1 MLSLYRSTS
10 SRMKYIYVPLLFL
23 SVLFAGLSC
32 QRAEK
37 SYPSAMQRAISLLSA
52 RPDSALYYLSQL
64 DSQMADEPEETRMY
78 HALLTLRAEDKLYVR
93 QTSDS
98 LIKSIVIYYNKQGD
112 ATKRLEA
119 YYMLGRIY
127 RTIGNLP
134 QSLQAFQ
141 QAAEI
146 SHKCDRPELS
156 GRIYEQMSYLFAYQE
171 LYPEAIQ
178 AIKASHKIFQKHG
191 DAKGVSISLR
201 NIARIFDRYQQ
212 VDSMAYYY
220 RRAYETALTTQ
231 DSIVTNLIL
240 NEYISAFIDHG
251 VIDKGAALIHK
262 LPQEIKDKNP
272 IALYSQGMICLHAG
286 QADSAS
292 MYFRKSLQQK
302 ASLYLQRD
310 IYRQLSTLN
319 EKQGEVAQ
327 ALHYERTCAMLKDS
341 IAAITQTEAVY
352 KIHALYNYQKI
363 KQEKDRLLLQNERQ
377 QKLLYLSLLTLLGIG
392 ILISWGIRRFK
403 QYKQNVAQQKKELAN
418 LRVEL
423 EREKETE
430 QKQEHELQKNQT
442 KIEELELLI
451 ETARKERDEKT
462 ETCQQLQR
470 QISQLEI
477 SNRHIRLNMDEKAL
491 ARQEKE
497 LRKQE
502 MRQSAIYL
510 WFHEESHWNHIPE
523 SAPQWEELRN
533 LIKDCFPQFIVRLH
547 TLYPKISEMELRTCF
562 LLKLEIP
569 LKAFPKIMNKANA
582 SAISNLRTRLYKKLF
597 NKEGTASE
605 LDEFIVDL

>member
-1 MLSLYRSTS
+1 MQALYQTFMKNCFALFIGFCLCLS
-10 SRMKYIYVPLLFL
+10 
-23 SVLFAGLSC
+23 ACGL
-32 QRAEK
+32 QKE
-37 SYPSAMQRAISLLSA
+37 YPEAMQQAIRCLDTN
-52 RPDSALYYLSQL
+52 PDSARFYLASI
-64 DSQMADEPEETRMY
+64 SSNIPEEPEETRMY

-98 LIKSIVIYYNKQGD
+98 LIKSIVAYYNKQGD
-112 ATKRLEA
+112 AAKRLEA

-127 RTIGNLP
+127 RDLDEPLEALKAFQEAADLGKKTQQYDLLGRVYEQKMYVFSYQNLLAEASEMANKSYDYYCMQKDTIGITYALRNKARLYSKIN
-134 QSLQAFQ
+134 QKDSMEICYQKAVRIAFNAKDTLTAYSILREL
-141 QAAEI
+141 AAILADLRRYDDSEKALAYI
-146 SHKCDRPELS
+146 PEKS
-156 GRIYEQMSYLFAYQE
+156 KKENAIT
-171 LYPEAIQ
+171 LY
-178 AIKASHKIFQKHG
+178 
-191 DAKGVSISLR
+191 
-201 NIARIFDRYQQ
+201 NIARIHLYRQQEDSARDYLLKALQAKYNKNIYLQKSIYQQ
-212 VDSMAYYY
+212 LS
-220 RRAYETALTTQ
+220 
-231 DSIVTNLIL
+231 
-240 NEYISAFIDHG
+240 
-251 VIDKGAALIHK
+251 
-262 LPQEIKDKNP
+262 
-272 IALYSQGMICLHAG
+272 
-286 QADSAS
+286 
-292 MYFRKSLQQK
+292 SL
-302 ASLYLQRD
+302 S
-310 IYRQLSTLN
+310 

-327 ALHYERTCAMLKDS
+327 ALRYERTCAMLKDS
-341 IAAITQTEAVY
+341 IAAITQTEAIY

-363 KQEKDRLLLQNERQ
+363 KQEKDRLLLQNEHQ
-377 QKLLYLSLLTLLGIG
+377 QKLLYLSLLILLGIG

-510 WFHEESHWNHIPE
+510 WFHEESHWDHIPE
-523 SAPQWEELRN
+523 AAPQWEELRN

-569 LKAFPKIMNKANA
+569 LKAFPKIMNRASA

-605 LDEFIVDL
+605 LDEFIADL

>member
-32 QRAEK
+32 QRVGK
-37 SYPSAMQRAISLLSA
+37 PYPAAMQRAIGLLST

-292 MYFRKSLQQK
+292 MYFRKSLQ
-302 ASLYLQRD
+302 
-310 IYRQLSTLN
+310 
-319 EKQGEVAQ
+319 
-327 ALHYERTCAMLKDS
+327 
-341 IAAITQTEAVY
+341 
-352 KIHALYNYQKI
+352 
-363 KQEKDRLLLQNERQ
+363 
-377 QKLLYLSLLTLLGIG
+377 
-392 ILISWGIRRFK
+392 
-403 QYKQNVAQQKKELAN
+403 
-418 LRVEL
+418 
-423 EREKETE
+423 
-430 QKQEHELQKNQT
+430 
-442 KIEELELLI
+442 
-451 ETARKERDEKT
+451 
-462 ETCQQLQR
+462 
-470 QISQLEI
+470 
-477 SNRHIRLNMDEKAL
+477 
-491 ARQEKE
+491 
-497 LRKQE
+497 
-502 MRQSAIYL
+502 
-510 WFHEESHWNHIPE
+510 
-523 SAPQWEELRN
+523 
-533 LIKDCFPQFIVRLH
+533 
-547 TLYPKISEMELRTCF
+547 
-562 LLKLEIP
+562 
-569 LKAFPKIMNKANA
+569 
-582 SAISNLRTRLYKKLF
+582 
-597 NKEGTASE
+597 
-605 LDEFIVDL
+605 

>member
-1 MLSLYRSTS
+1 MQALYQTSMKNCFALFIGFCLCLS
-10 SRMKYIYVPLLFL
+10 
-23 SVLFAGLSC
+23 ACGL
-32 QRAEK
+32 QKE
-37 SYPSAMQRAISLLSA
+37 YPEAMQQAIRCLDTN
-52 RPDSALYYLSQL
+52 PDSARFYLASI
-64 DSQMADEPEETRMY
+64 SSNIPEEPEETRMY

-98 LIKSIVIYYNKQGD
+98 LIKSIVTYYNKQGD
-112 ATKRLEA
+112 AAKRLEA

-127 RTIGNLP
+127 RDLDEPLEALKAFQEAADLGKKAQQYDLLGRVYEQKMYVFSYQNLLAEASEMANKSYDYYCMQKDTIGITYALRNKARLYSKIN
-134 QSLQAFQ
+134 QKDSMEICYQKAVRIAFNAKDTLTAYSILREL
-141 QAAEI
+141 AAILADLRRYDDSEKALAYI
-146 SHKCDRPELS
+146 PEKS
-156 GRIYEQMSYLFAYQE
+156 KKENAIT
-171 LYPEAIQ
+171 LY
-178 AIKASHKIFQKHG
+178 
-191 DAKGVSISLR
+191 
-201 NIARIFDRYQQ
+201 NIARIHLYRQQEDSARYYLLKALQAKYNKNIYLQKSIYQQ
-212 VDSMAYYY
+212 LS
-220 RRAYETALTTQ
+220 
-231 DSIVTNLIL
+231 
-240 NEYISAFIDHG
+240 
-251 VIDKGAALIHK
+251 
-262 LPQEIKDKNP
+262 
-272 IALYSQGMICLHAG
+272 
-286 QADSAS
+286 
-292 MYFRKSLQQK
+292 SL
-302 ASLYLQRD
+302 S
-310 IYRQLSTLN
+310 

-327 ALHYERTCAMLKDS
+327 ALRYERTCAMLKDS
-341 IAAITQTEAVY
+341 IAAITQTEAIY

-363 KQEKDRLLLQNERQ
+363 KQEKDRLLLQNEHQ
-377 QKLLYLSLLTLLGIG
+377 QKLLYLSLLILLGIG
-392 ILISWGIRRFK
+392 ILISWGIRQFK

-477 SNRHIRLNMDEKAL
+477 LNRHIRLNMDEKAL

-510 WFHEESHWNHIPE
+510 WFHEESHWEHIPE
-523 SAPQWEELRN
+523 AAPQWEELRN

-569 LKAFPKIMNKANA
+569 LKAFPKIMNKASA
-582 SAISNLRTRLYKKLF
+582 SAISNLRIRLYKKLF

-605 LDEFIVDL
+605 LDEFIADL

>member
-1 MLSLYRSTS
+1 MKNCFALFIGFCLCLS
-10 SRMKYIYVPLLFL
+10 
-23 SVLFAGLSC
+23 ACGL
-32 QRAEK
+32 QKE
-37 SYPSAMQRAISLLSA
+37 YPEAMQQAIRCLDTN
-52 RPDSALYYLSQL
+52 PDSARFYLASI
-64 DSQMADEPEETRMY
+64 SSNIPEEPEETRMY

-98 LIKSIVIYYNKQGD
+98 LIKSIVTYYNKQGD
-112 ATKRLEA
+112 AAKRLEA

-127 RTIGNLP
+127 RDLDEPLEALKAFQEAADLGKKTQQYDLLGRVYEQKMYVFSYQNLLAEASEMANKSYEYYCMQKDTIGITYALRNKARLYSKIN
-134 QSLQAFQ
+134 QKDSMEICYQKAVRIAFNAKDTLTAYSILREL
-141 QAAEI
+141 AAILADLRRYDDSEKALAYI
-146 SHKCDRPELS
+146 PEKS
-156 GRIYEQMSYLFAYQE
+156 KKENAIT
-171 LYPEAIQ
+171 LY
-178 AIKASHKIFQKHG
+178 
-191 DAKGVSISLR
+191 
-201 NIARIFDRYQQ
+201 NIARIHLYRQQEDSARDYLLKALQAKYNKNIYLQKSIYQQ
-212 VDSMAYYY
+212 LS
-220 RRAYETALTTQ
+220 
-231 DSIVTNLIL
+231 
-240 NEYISAFIDHG
+240 
-251 VIDKGAALIHK
+251 
-262 LPQEIKDKNP
+262 
-272 IALYSQGMICLHAG
+272 
-286 QADSAS
+286 
-292 MYFRKSLQQK
+292 SL
-302 ASLYLQRD
+302 S
-310 IYRQLSTLN
+310 

-327 ALHYERTCAMLKDS
+327 ALRYERTCAMLKDS
-341 IAAITQTEAVY
+341 IAAITQTEAIY

-363 KQEKDRLLLQNERQ
+363 KQEKDRLLLQNEHQ
-377 QKLLYLSLLTLLGIG
+377 QKLLYLSLLILLGIG

-510 WFHEESHWNHIPE
+510 WFHEESHWEHIPE
-523 SAPQWEELRN
+523 AAPQWEELRN

-569 LKAFPKIMNKANA
+569 LKAFPKIMNKASA
-582 SAISNLRTRLYKKLF
+582 SAISNLRIRLYKKLF

-605 LDEFIVDL
+605 LDEFISDL

>member
-1 MLSLYRSTS
+1 MKNCFALFIGFCLCLS
-10 SRMKYIYVPLLFL
+10 
-23 SVLFAGLSC
+23 ACGL
-32 QRAEK
+32 QKE
-37 SYPSAMQRAISLLSA
+37 YPEAMQQAIRCLDTN
-52 RPDSALYYLSQL
+52 PDSARFYLASI
-64 DSQMADEPEETRMY
+64 SSNIPEEPEETRMY

-98 LIKSIVIYYNKQGD
+98 LIKSIVTYYNKQGD
-112 ATKRLEA
+112 TAKRLEA

-127 RTIGNLP
+127 RDLDEPLEALKAFQEAADLGKKTQQYDLLGRVYEQKMYVFSYQNLLAEASEMANKSYDYYCMQKDTIGITYALRNKARLYSKLN
-134 QSLQAFQ
+134 QKDSMEICYQKAVRIAFNAKDTLTAYSILREL
-141 QAAEI
+141 AAILADLHRYDDSEKALAYI
-146 SHKCDRPELS
+146 PEKS
-156 GRIYEQMSYLFAYQE
+156 KKENAIT
-171 LYPEAIQ
+171 LY
-178 AIKASHKIFQKHG
+178 
-191 DAKGVSISLR
+191 
-201 NIARIFDRYQQ
+201 NIARIHLYRQQEDSARYYLLKALQAKYNKNIYLQKSIYQQ
-212 VDSMAYYY
+212 LS
-220 RRAYETALTTQ
+220 
-231 DSIVTNLIL
+231 
-240 NEYISAFIDHG
+240 
-251 VIDKGAALIHK
+251 
-262 LPQEIKDKNP
+262 
-272 IALYSQGMICLHAG
+272 
-286 QADSAS
+286 
-292 MYFRKSLQQK
+292 SL
-302 ASLYLQRD
+302 S
-310 IYRQLSTLN
+310 

-327 ALHYERTCAMLKDS
+327 ALRYERTCAMLKDS
-341 IAAITQTEAVY
+341 IAAITQTEAIY

-363 KQEKDRLLLQNERQ
+363 KQEKDRLLLQNEHQ
-377 QKLLYLSLLTLLGIG
+377 QKLLYLSLLILLGIG

-510 WFHEESHWNHIPE
+510 WFHEESHWEHIPE
-523 SAPQWEELRN
+523 AAPQWEELRN

-569 LKAFPKIMNKANA
+569 LKAFPKIMNKASA
-582 SAISNLRTRLYKKLF
+582 SAISNLRIRLYKKLF

-605 LDEFIVDL
+605 LDEFIADL

>member
-1 MLSLYRSTS
+1 MKNCFALFIGFCLCLS
-10 SRMKYIYVPLLFL
+10 
-23 SVLFAGLSC
+23 ACGL
-32 QRAEK
+32 QKE
-37 SYPSAMQRAISLLSA
+37 YPEAMQQAIRCLDTN
-52 RPDSALYYLSQL
+52 PDSARFYLASI
-64 DSQMADEPEETRMY
+64 SSNIPEEPEETRMY

-98 LIKSIVIYYNKQGD
+98 LIKSIVAYYNKQGD
-112 ATKRLEA
+112 AAKRLEA

-127 RTIGNLP
+127 RDLDEPLEALKAFQEAADLGKKAQQYDLLGRVYEQKMYVFSYQNLLAEASEMANKSYDYYCMQKDTIGITYALRNKARLYSKIN
-134 QSLQAFQ
+134 QKDSMEICYQKAVRIAFNAKDTLTAYSILREL
-141 QAAEI
+141 AAILADLHRYDDSEKALAYI
-146 SHKCDRPELS
+146 PEKS
-156 GRIYEQMSYLFAYQE
+156 KKENAIT
-171 LYPEAIQ
+171 LY
-178 AIKASHKIFQKHG
+178 
-191 DAKGVSISLR
+191 
-201 NIARIFDRYQQ
+201 NIARIHLYRQQEDSARYYLLKALQAKYNKNIYLQKSIYQQ
-212 VDSMAYYY
+212 LS
-220 RRAYETALTTQ
+220 
-231 DSIVTNLIL
+231 
-240 NEYISAFIDHG
+240 
-251 VIDKGAALIHK
+251 
-262 LPQEIKDKNP
+262 
-272 IALYSQGMICLHAG
+272 
-286 QADSAS
+286 
-292 MYFRKSLQQK
+292 SL
-302 ASLYLQRD
+302 S
-310 IYRQLSTLN
+310 

-327 ALHYERTCAMLKDS
+327 ALRYERTCAMLKDS
-341 IAAITQTEAVY
+341 IAAITQTEAIY

-363 KQEKDRLLLQNERQ
+363 KQEKDRLLLQNEHQ
-377 QKLLYLSLLTLLGIG
+377 QKLLYLSLLILLGIG
-392 ILISWGIRRFK
+392 ILISWGIRQFK

-510 WFHEESHWNHIPE
+510 WFHEESHWEHIPE
-523 SAPQWEELRN
+523 AAPQWEELRN
-533 LIKDCFPQFIVRLH
+533 LIKDCFPQFIVHLH

-569 LKAFPKIMNKANA
+569 LKAFPKIMNKASA
-582 SAISNLRTRLYKKLF
+582 SAISNLRIRLYKKLF

-605 LDEFIVDL
+605 LDEFIADL

>member
-1 MLSLYRSTS
+1 
-10 SRMKYIYVPLLFL
+10 
-23 SVLFAGLSC
+23 
-32 QRAEK
+32 
-37 SYPSAMQRAISLLSA
+37 MQQAIRCLDTN
-52 RPDSALYYLSQL
+52 PDSARFYLASI
-64 DSQMADEPEETRMY
+64 SSNIPEEPEETRMY

-98 LIKSIVIYYNKQGD
+98 LIKSIVTYYNKQGD
-112 ATKRLEA
+112 TAKRLEA

-127 RTIGNLP
+127 RDLDEPLEALKAFQEAADLGKKTQQYDLLGRVYEQKMYVFSYQNLLAEASEMANKSYDYYCMQKDTIGITYALRNKARLYSKIN
-134 QSLQAFQ
+134 QKDSMEICYQKAVRIAFNAKDTLTAYSILREL
-141 QAAEI
+141 AAILADLHRYDDSEKALAYI
-146 SHKCDRPELS
+146 PEKS
-156 GRIYEQMSYLFAYQE
+156 KKENAIT
-171 LYPEAIQ
+171 LY
-178 AIKASHKIFQKHG
+178 
-191 DAKGVSISLR
+191 
-201 NIARIFDRYQQ
+201 NIARIHLYRQQEDSARYYLLKALQAKYNKNIYLQKSIYQQ
-212 VDSMAYYY
+212 LS
-220 RRAYETALTTQ
+220 
-231 DSIVTNLIL
+231 
-240 NEYISAFIDHG
+240 
-251 VIDKGAALIHK
+251 
-262 LPQEIKDKNP
+262 
-272 IALYSQGMICLHAG
+272 
-286 QADSAS
+286 
-292 MYFRKSLQQK
+292 SL
-302 ASLYLQRD
+302 S
-310 IYRQLSTLN
+310 

-327 ALHYERTCAMLKDS
+327 ALRYERTCAMFKDS
-341 IAAITQTEAVY
+341 IAAITQTEAIY

-363 KQEKDRLLLQNERQ
+363 KQEKDRLLLQSEHQ
-377 QKLLYLSLLTLLGIG
+377 QKLLYLSLLILLGIG

-430 QKQEHELQKNQT
+430 QKQKHELQKNQT

-477 SNRHIRLNMDEKAL
+477 SNRHIRLNIDEKAL

-510 WFHEESHWNHIPE
+510 WFHEESHWEHIPE
-523 SAPQWEELRN
+523 AAPQWEELRN

-569 LKAFPKIMNKANA
+569 LKAFPKIMNKASA
-582 SAISNLRTRLYKKLF
+582 SAISNLRIRLYQKLF

-605 LDEFIVDL
+605 LDKFIADL

>member
-1 MLSLYRSTS
+1 MQALYQTFMKNCFALFIGFCLCLS
-10 SRMKYIYVPLLFL
+10 
-23 SVLFAGLSC
+23 ACGL
-32 QRAEK
+32 QKE
-37 SYPSAMQRAISLLSA
+37 YPEAMQQAIRCLDTN
-52 RPDSALYYLSQL
+52 PDSARFYLASI
-64 DSQMADEPEETRMY
+64 SSNIPEEPEETRMY

-98 LIKSIVIYYNKQGD
+98 LIKSIVTYYNKQGD
-112 ATKRLEA
+112 TAKRLEA

-127 RTIGNLP
+127 RDLDEPLEALKAFQEAADLGKKTQQYDLLGRVYEQKMYVFSYQNLLAEASEMANKSYDYYCMQKDTIGITYALRNKARLYSKIN
-134 QSLQAFQ
+134 QKDSMEICYQKAVRIAFNAKDTLTAYSILREL
-141 QAAEI
+141 AAILADLHRYDDSEKALAYI
-146 SHKCDRPELS
+146 PEKS
-156 GRIYEQMSYLFAYQE
+156 KKENAIT
-171 LYPEAIQ
+171 LY
-178 AIKASHKIFQKHG
+178 
-191 DAKGVSISLR
+191 
-201 NIARIFDRYQQ
+201 NIARIHLYRQQEDSARYYLLKALQAKYNKNIYLQKSIYQQ
-212 VDSMAYYY
+212 LS
-220 RRAYETALTTQ
+220 
-231 DSIVTNLIL
+231 
-240 NEYISAFIDHG
+240 
-251 VIDKGAALIHK
+251 
-262 LPQEIKDKNP
+262 
-272 IALYSQGMICLHAG
+272 
-286 QADSAS
+286 
-292 MYFRKSLQQK
+292 SL
-302 ASLYLQRD
+302 S
-310 IYRQLSTLN
+310 

-327 ALHYERTCAMLKDS
+327 ALRYERTCAMFKDS
-341 IAAITQTEAVY
+341 IAAITQTEAIY

-363 KQEKDRLLLQNERQ
+363 KQEKDRLLLQNEHQ
-377 QKLLYLSLLTLLGIG
+377 QKLLYLSLLILLGIS

-510 WFHEESHWNHIPE
+510 WFHEESHWEHIPE
-523 SAPQWEELRN
+523 AAPQWEELRN

-569 LKAFPKIMNKANA
+569 LKAFPKIMNKASA
-582 SAISNLRTRLYKKLF
+582 SAISNLRIRLYKKLF

-605 LDEFIVDL
+605 LDEFIADL

>member
-1 MLSLYRSTS
+1 MKNCFALFIGFCLCLS
-10 SRMKYIYVPLLFL
+10 
-23 SVLFAGLSC
+23 ACGL
-32 QRAEK
+32 QKE
-37 SYPSAMQRAISLLSA
+37 YPEAMQQAIRCLDTN
-52 RPDSALYYLSQL
+52 PDSARFYLASI
-64 DSQMADEPEETRMY
+64 SSNIPEEPEETRMY

-98 LIKSIVIYYNKQGD
+98 LIKSIVTYYNKQGD
-112 ATKRLEA
+112 TAKRLEA

-127 RTIGNLP
+127 RDLDEPLEALKAFQEAADLGKKTQQYDLLGRVYEQKMYVFSYQNLLAEASEMANKSYDYYCMQKDTIGITYALRNKARLYSKIN
-134 QSLQAFQ
+134 QKDSMEICYQKAVRIAFNAKDTLTAYSILREL
-141 QAAEI
+141 AAILADLHRYDDSEKALAYI
-146 SHKCDRPELS
+146 PEKS
-156 GRIYEQMSYLFAYQE
+156 KKENAIT
-171 LYPEAIQ
+171 LY
-178 AIKASHKIFQKHG
+178 
-191 DAKGVSISLR
+191 
-201 NIARIFDRYQQ
+201 NIARIHLYRQQEDSARYYLLKALQAKYNKNIYLQKSIYQQ
-212 VDSMAYYY
+212 LS
-220 RRAYETALTTQ
+220 
-231 DSIVTNLIL
+231 
-240 NEYISAFIDHG
+240 
-251 VIDKGAALIHK
+251 
-262 LPQEIKDKNP
+262 
-272 IALYSQGMICLHAG
+272 
-286 QADSAS
+286 
-292 MYFRKSLQQK
+292 SL
-302 ASLYLQRD
+302 S
-310 IYRQLSTLN
+310 

-327 ALHYERTCAMLKDS
+327 ALRYERTCAMFKDS
-341 IAAITQTEAVY
+341 IAAITQTEAIY

-363 KQEKDRLLLQNERQ
+363 KQEKDRLLLQNEHQ
-377 QKLLYLSLLTLLGIG
+377 QKLLYLSLLILLGIG

-510 WFHEESHWNHIPE
+510 WFHEESHWEHIPE
-523 SAPQWEELRN
+523 AAPQWEELRN

-569 LKAFPKIMNKANA
+569 LKAFPKIMNKASA
-582 SAISNLRTRLYKKLF
+582 SAISNLRIRLYKKLF

-605 LDEFIVDL
+605 LDEFIADL

>member
-1 MLSLYRSTS
+1 MKNCFALFIGFCLCLS
-10 SRMKYIYVPLLFL
+10 
-23 SVLFAGLSC
+23 ACGL
-32 QRAEK
+32 QKE
-37 SYPSAMQRAISLLSA
+37 YPEAMQQAIRCLDTN
-52 RPDSALYYLSQL
+52 PDSARFYLASI
-64 DSQMADEPEETRMY
+64 SSNIPEEPEETRMY

-98 LIKSIVIYYNKQGD
+98 LIKSIVAYYNKQGD
-112 ATKRLEA
+112 AAKRLEA

-127 RTIGNLP
+127 RDLDEPLEALKAFQEAADLGKKAQQYDLLGRVYEQKMYVFSYQNLLAEASEMANKSYDYYCMQKDTIGITYALRNKARLYSKIN
-134 QSLQAFQ
+134 QKDSMEICYQKAVRIAFNAKDTLTAYSILREL
-141 QAAEI
+141 AAILADLHRYDDSEKALAYI
-146 SHKCDRPELS
+146 PEKS
-156 GRIYEQMSYLFAYQE
+156 KKENAIT
-171 LYPEAIQ
+171 LY
-178 AIKASHKIFQKHG
+178 
-191 DAKGVSISLR
+191 
-201 NIARIFDRYQQ
+201 NIARIHLYRQQEDSARYYLLKALQAKYNKNIYLQKSIYQQ
-212 VDSMAYYY
+212 LS
-220 RRAYETALTTQ
+220 
-231 DSIVTNLIL
+231 
-240 NEYISAFIDHG
+240 
-251 VIDKGAALIHK
+251 
-262 LPQEIKDKNP
+262 
-272 IALYSQGMICLHAG
+272 
-286 QADSAS
+286 
-292 MYFRKSLQQK
+292 SL
-302 ASLYLQRD
+302 S
-310 IYRQLSTLN
+310 

-327 ALHYERTCAMLKDS
+327 ALRYERTCAMLKDS
-341 IAAITQTEAVY
+341 IAAITQTEAIY

-363 KQEKDRLLLQNERQ
+363 KQEKDRLLLQNEHQ
-377 QKLLYLSLLTLLGIG
+377 QKLLYLSLLILLGIG
-392 ILISWGIRRFK
+392 ILISWGIRQFK

-502 MRQSAIYL
+502 MRQSVIYL
-510 WFHEESHWNHIPE
+510 WFHEESHWEHIPE
-523 SAPQWEELRN
+523 AAPQWEELRN

-569 LKAFPKIMNKANA
+569 LKAFPKIMNKASA
-582 SAISNLRTRLYKKLF
+582 SAISNLRIRLYKKLF

-605 LDEFIVDL
+605 LDEFIADL